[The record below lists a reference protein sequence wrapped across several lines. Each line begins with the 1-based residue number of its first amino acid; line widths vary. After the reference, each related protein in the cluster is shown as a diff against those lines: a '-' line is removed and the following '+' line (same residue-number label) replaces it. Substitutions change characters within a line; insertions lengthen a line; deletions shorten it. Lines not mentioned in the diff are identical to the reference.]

1 MRSDLV
7 VGEKGRVSLWYE
19 LSLFQEGE
27 FYALHSL
34 QGTQQIQ
41 EVSLNT
47 SRTQENGTETESLFL
62 NLASLCLDVITVVIG
77 NKEALGSSY

>member
-19 LSLFQEGE
+19 LSLFQKGE

-34 QGTQQIQ
+34 Q
-41 EVSLNT
+41 EPSKY
-47 SRTQENGTETESLFL
+47 RR
-62 NLASLCLDVITVVIG
+62 CL
-77 NKEALGSSY
+77 